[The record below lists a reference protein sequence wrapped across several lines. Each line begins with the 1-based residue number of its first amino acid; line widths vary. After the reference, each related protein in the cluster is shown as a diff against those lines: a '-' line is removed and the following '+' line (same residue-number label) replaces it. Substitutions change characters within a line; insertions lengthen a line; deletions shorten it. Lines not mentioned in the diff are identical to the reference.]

1 MAETAKNPDSD
12 DVRKDI
18 EELRKDLASLGK
30 DVRKLAREGAN
41 DASRRAGSTVEDFQA
56 RAEETLS
63 SVAAQGRDAAK
74 SVEGT
79 VKNRPLESLLVA
91 FGVGVLLGN
100 IIRR

>member
-1 MAETAKNPDSD
+1 MAETIKNPDSD

-30 DVRKLAREGAN
+30 DVRKLAREGAG
-41 DASRRAGSTVEDFQA
+41 DASRRATSTVEDLQN
-56 RAEETLS
+56 RAESALS
-63 SVAAQGRDAAK
+63 SVAEQGRDAAK
-74 SVEGT
+74 NVEGT
-79 VKNRPLESLLVA
+79 VKSHPLESLLVA